1 MDLLSYIQQAIA
13 GPPGR
18 PRRICGCPDAA
29 HPLVAAAVVAAAG
42 PPVLLVAR
50 DNDRAERLAEELGWW
65 LGRDGRSA
73 DDVVLLPAFEADPYR
88 GLSPH
93 PRILA
98 QRSQALW
105 QLLDHPPVAVVTT
118 PECLLDRYP
127 LPETYIA
134 RLLELRLH
142 GEIPLP
148 EIRRLLLAAGYTA
161 EDPVTEPGEFAI
173 RGGVLDVFSPQLA
186 HPVRVEFFGDA
197 VESLRAFDPDSQRSV
212 RMLDAVTII
221 PMTPGPA
228 GPDYLSALAEAV
240 ARRFGDAADPGAL
253 AEVLE
258 PLSGAAPAPGHEH
271 LAPLLGRAAAGLW
284 DYLGPGRPA
293 VLFVD
298 DIAARLAGFW
308 DTQAERYQETVAAG
322 RPALPPTDHFHPAD
336 TVGTLIDQPASVL
349 VESFPADGAAAI
361 TLRATPTTSFLGN
374 FTGLAQ
380 HIAATREHILL
391 VLSSPGRCERIHDL
405 CEEYGIAHRWQEELR
420 WADLD
425 LSAGRQVVIT
435 QGPLER
441 GFRLP
446 DLALAVFA
454 SDDIYP
460 RGRRRRA
467 ELPARRFA
475 SISAFFSDFRDLKPG
490 DYVVHVDHG
499 VGVFRGLERIAVAGA
514 EQEFAHLEYADR
526 AQLYVPA
533 ERLDL
538 VQKYAGSESAA
549 PPMDRLGG
557 ATWQK
562 TRARVKKSL
571 HDMANELIRLY
582 ARRSSAPGF
591 AFPADDHWQRE
602 FENMFEY
609 EETPD
614 QWTAIHDIKR
624 DMESP
629 RPMDRLLCGDV
640 GYGKTEV
647 AMRAAFKAVGAGR
660 QVAVLAPTTVLAF
673 QHLNTFRNRFASYPV
688 RIELLSRFRNA
699 REQKTVLADLAE
711 GKVDVI
717 VGTHRLLSQDVACP
731 RLGLLIVDEEQRF
744 GVRHKERIKQLRA
757 DVDVLTLTATPI
769 PRTLHMSIVGIRDI
783 SVIETPPK
791 DRLSIQ
797 TQVVRYA
804 EDVIQEAVR
813 QELARRGQVYFI
825 HNRIETIHEIGARI
839 RELVPEARVVIAH
852 GQMRES
858 ELERILLAFIAQEY
872 DVLLSTTIIE
882 NGIDIPLV
890 NTIIID
896 HAHRFGLAQLY
907 QLRGRVGRSSR
918 RAYAWLLVPSFE
930 QLTDPARKRL
940 AAIRDFT
947 ELGAG
952 FRLAALD
959 LEIRGAGNLLGAAQH
974 GHIEA
979 VGFEMYC
986 RLLEE
991 AVRELKGERYLPPE
1005 RLKLNLHV
1013 KLRIPSEYI
1022 PQEEERLRLYKRIAS
1037 AADDTALHELRAEV
1051 RDRYGAFPEVLDY
1064 LFEYMRLKLLA
1075 TRLAVLSIERRQDEF
1090 RIRFS
1095 EDSPVDTERLIRRIE
1110 AGEPLAFAPGG
1121 FLILRQAFSSI
1132 PEMFQLLK
1140 STLLDLGACVNIS

>member
-1 MDLLSYIQQAIA
+1 MDPLSYFQQAMA

-18 PRRICGCPDAA
+18 PRRVCGCPDTA
-29 HPLVAAAVVAAAG
+29 HPMVAAAVLAASG

-50 DNDRAERLAEELGWW
+50 DTAHAERLAAELAWW
-65 LGRDGRSA
+65 LGRDGRPA
-73 DDVVLLPAFEADPYR
+73 GAVALLPAHEADPYR

-98 QRSQALW
+98 QRSQAIW
-105 QLLDHPPVAVVTT
+105 QLLDNPPDALVTT

-127 LPETYIA
+127 PPETYIA
-134 RLLELRLH
+134 RLLELRLQR
-142 GEIPLP
+142 EIPLP
-148 EIRRLLLAAGYTA
+148 EIRRRLIDAGYAA

-186 HPVRVEFFGDA
+186 HPIRVEFFGDA
-197 VESLRAFDPDSQRSV
+197 IESLRAFDPDSQRSIQ
-212 RMLDAVTII
+212 MLDAVTII

-228 GPDYLSALAEAV
+228 GPDYLAALAEAA
-240 ARRFGDAADPGAL
+240 ARRFAGEADSGAL
-253 AEVLE
+253 AEILE
-258 PLSGAAPAPGHEH
+258 PLAGAVPAPGHEH
-271 LAPLLGRAAAGLW
+271 LAPLLGPAAAGLW
-284 DYLGPGRPA
+284 DYLGPDRPA

-298 DIAARLAGFW
+298 DIAGRLAGFQ
-308 DTQAERYQETVAAG
+308 DVQAERYREAVAAG
-322 RPALPPTDHFHPAD
+322 RPALPPSDHFHPAEAA
-336 TVGTLIDQPASVL
+336 GALIDQPACVH
-349 VESFPADGAAAI
+349 VESFPTEGAAAI
-361 TLRATPTTSFLGN
+361 TLRVTPTTSFLGN

-380 HIAATREHILL
+380 HITGTREHILL
-391 VLSSPGRCERIHDL
+391 VLSSRGRCERIHDL
-405 CEEYGIAHRWQEELR
+405 CEEYGITHRWLEELR

-425 LSAGRQVVIT
+425 LSAGRQVIIT

-446 DLALAVFA
+446 DLSLAVFA

-499 VGVFRGLERIAVAGA
+499 VGIFRGLERIAVAGT

-538 VQKYAGSESAA
+538 VQRFAGSENTA
-549 PPMDRLGG
+549 PSIDRLGG

-571 HDMANELIRLY
+571 QDMANELIRLY

-602 FENMFEY
+602 FENMFEF

-614 QWTAIHDIKR
+614 QWTAIQDIKR

-673 QHLNTFRNRFASYPV
+673 QHLNTFRNRFASFPV
-688 RIELLSRFRNA
+688 RIELLSRFRSA
-699 REQKTVLADLAE
+699 RQQKAVLADLAE

-717 VGTHRLLSQDVACP
+717 VGTHRLLSKDVVCP

-744 GVRHKERIKQLRA
+744 GVRHKERIKQLRS
-757 DVDVLTLTATPI
+757 DLDVLTLTATPI
-769 PRTLHMSIVGIRDI
+769 PRTLHMGIVGIRDI

-797 TQVVRYA
+797 TQVIRFA
-804 EDVIQEAVR
+804 EDAIQEAVR
-813 QELARRGQVYFI
+813 QELARHGQVYFI
-825 HNRIETIHEIGARI
+825 HNRIETIHEISARI

-852 GQMRES
+852 GQMPES

-890 NTIIID
+890 NTIIIN

-907 QLRGRVGRSSR
+907 QLRGRVGRSNR

-959 LEIRGAGNLLGAAQH
+959 LEIRGAGNLLGAEQH

-1013 KLRIPSEYI
+1013 KLRIPADYI

-1037 AADDTALHELRAEV
+1037 AADTAALQELRAEV
-1051 RDRYGAFPEVLDY
+1051 RDRYGAFPEVLEY
-1064 LFEYMRLKLLA
+1064 LFEYMQLKLLA
-1075 TRLAVLSIERRQDEF
+1075 TQLAVLSIERRQDEF
-1090 RIRFS
+1090 RIQFS
-1095 EDSPVDTERLIRRIE
+1095 EDSPVDTDRLIRKIE

-1121 FLILRQAFSSI
+1121 FLILRRTFSSI
-1132 PEMFQLLK
+1132 PEMFQHLK
-1140 STLLDLGACVNIS
+1140 STLLELRACGNIS

>member
-173 RGGVLDVFSPQLA
+173 RGGVLDIFSPQLA

-298 DIAARLAGFW
+298 DIAGRLAGFW

-349 VESFPADGAAAI
+349 VESFPADGAAAN